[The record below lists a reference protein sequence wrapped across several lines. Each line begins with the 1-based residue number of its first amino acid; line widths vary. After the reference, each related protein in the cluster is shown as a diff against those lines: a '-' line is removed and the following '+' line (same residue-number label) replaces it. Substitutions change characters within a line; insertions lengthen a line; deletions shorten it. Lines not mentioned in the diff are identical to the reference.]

1 MKAYN
6 YLYIIIVVLFLGFI
20 NCEAQQ
26 AQVFQ
31 YTTNDGLPQN
41 SITNLLFD
49 KNDRL
54 WIGTNGG
61 LCVFNGQ
68 NFSQITH
75 SKLHPRILLLTKDHN
90 SSIYAVDGIDNL
102 YEGPLNQKKLIQLNK
117 NETYVPWFFNDKYT
131 AKFKNYSAHYRFLIL
146 FKLGYKNIKHF
157 TKNGTTF
164 LHDEI
169 KNFDQNKEYFLVDSI
184 LVILKNNK
192 SLSLHNTNGS
202 SKIGKTK
209 LPPNML
215 ESGFIFQSD
224 KATYCLYK
232 QTIFKLKVKNDSL
245 IAIPKLNNVPL
256 DKIDH
261 AIITGQ
267 YNANTGFFY
276 FGSSKYGLYKVIP
289 NSFEVLKHSTES
301 QVPIINENVA
311 AYYSQSEYY
320 IKDDIFIGNYIRL
333 NKNGQGSFNA
343 VQDIYNRAFN
353 YQDKNQNLW
362 YSDHNKIIIEKKG
375 SKKETITVEKLQRAI
390 TNICQYSDS
399 TFFLSNP
406 DYLIRM
412 DHQKV
417 SRTLSKED
425 IGIGSREFIN
435 YLYKPKHESCIFI
448 LTTSSIYKFSPTTE
462 KCKKVDLMKDAE
474 FRIMQDLIDG
484 YQFVGTYGQGYYLH
498 YNGKWTKMPLDKN
511 GYLKFAHAA
520 LIDSLGYVWI
530 SSNNGL
536 FQTKFEDMTDYAQG
550 KNPELY
556 YYYYDKS
563 SGFLTDEFNGGCQT
577 PALKLRD
584 GRFSFSS
591 MDGLVQFNPNKLQP
605 LFPIHTFEI
614 ENVWLNGVPKTN
626 FSNKLVLNQ
635 PLQELKMSVGTT
647 FYGHPD
653 NLIFEYKIEHLLGHW
668 KRVTQ
673 DNHVVVQNLPRGH
686 YEITIRKRTGFGKD
700 AFEYKKVKIQV
711 LPYFYQTWWFKTL
724 LIAIGLLLSYLFSRW
739 YNGYTIQQN
748 KDLETLVAE
757 KNEGLVQTNKTL
769 NEKIKQNDLFQSILV
784 HDIKSP
790 LRFIASSTKILL
802 DHWPSIHDDI
812 KKENL
817 LHIHESASKIQNFV
831 EETLLWIH
839 IRNGEHQPEPI
850 SFNVHDLLVE
860 NAILY
865 NEDPKIVTKKIMV
878 HVMCDPRI
886 TICSDRSLIS
896 TIIRNLFT
904 NSIKYTDQGKITLY
918 AYTQANG
925 KLCIGCKD
933 EGRGLSNVMVEAILS
948 DDYKGNTIQKDSF
961 RMGYVIIKEIV
972 RLLDAKLIIKS
983 ANDQGSDVCLEFITL

>member
-6 YLYIIIVVLFLGFI
+6 YLYINIVVLFLGFI

-61 LCVFNGQ
+61 LCVYNGQ

-75 SKLHPRILLLTKDHN
+75 SKLHPRISLLTKDHN

-117 NETYVPWFFNDKYT
+117 NETYVPWFFNDKST

-169 KNFDQNKEYFLVDSI
+169 KTFDQNKEYFLVDSI

-209 LPPNML
+209 LPLNML

-256 DKIDH
+256 DKIEH
-261 AIITGQ
+261 SIITGQ

-311 AYYSQSEYY
+311 AYYSQTEYY

-333 NKNGQGSFNA
+333 NKNGQGSFNT

-390 TNICQYSDS
+390 TNICQESDS

-425 IGIGSREFIN
+425 IGVDKRQFIN
-435 YLYKPKHESCIFI
+435 YLYKPKDESCIFI

-462 KCKKVDLMKDAE
+462 KCKKVDQKKDAE
-474 FRIMQDLIDG
+474 YRIMHDLKDG

-498 YNGKWTKMPLDKN
+498 YNGKWAKMPLDKN

-530 SSNNGL
+530 SSYNGL
-536 FQTKFEDMTDYAQG
+536 FQTKFKDMVDYAQG

-563 SGFLTDEFNGGCQT
+563 SGFLTNEFNGGCQT

-591 MDGLVQFNPNKLQP
+591 MDGLVQFTPNKLQP
-605 LFPIHTFEI
+605 LFPSHSFEI
-614 ENVWLNGVPKTN
+614 ENVRLNGVSKTN
-626 FSNKLVLNQ
+626 ITNTLVLNQ
-635 PLQELKMSVGTT
+635 PVQELKMSVGTT

-673 DNHVVVQNLPRGH
+673 DNHIVIQNLPRGH

-711 LPYFYQTWWFKTL
+711 LPYFYQTWWFKAL
-724 LIAIGLLLSYLFSRW
+724 LLGIGLLMSYLFSRW
-739 YNGYTIQQN
+739 YNRYTIQQN
-748 KDLETLVAE
+748 KDLETLVEE

-802 DHWPSIHDDI
+802 DHWGSINDDI

-860 NAILY
+860 NAVLY
-865 NEDPKIVTKKIMV
+865 NEDPKIATKKIMV
-878 HVMCDPRI
+878 TVMCDPQI

-918 AYTQANG
+918 AYTLENG
-925 KLCIGCKD
+925 KICIGCKD

-948 DDYKGNTIQKDSF
+948 DDYKGNTIRKDSF

-972 RLLDAKLIIKS
+972 RLLNAKLIIKS
-983 ANDQGSDVCLEFITL
+983 ADDKGSDVCIEFKTL